1 MNLTPRELI
10 QAAVD
15 TVRDAR
21 KGARMIM
28 AIKLERRQRWELL
41 LLISVLS
48 ALMAGLSL
56 LIGGGAS
63 FTVGG
68 PAMLN
73 PILLGVAQLFLLISM
88 VFGIH
93 IVGTR
98 LGGKG
103 GLDEA
108 ILLVSWLQFV
118 LICLQVVQIVA
129 MVLLPP
135 LAFLIGVAG
144 IILFFWL
151 LTAFVAELHGFSS
164 TIGVFVTILIVMVV
178 ATAMFRFLLGALGI
192 AALRVL

>member
-144 IILFFWL
+144 IVLFFWL

-192 AALRVL
+192 AALGVL

>member
-1 MNLTPRELI
+1 MHLTPKDLF
-10 QAAVD
+10 QAAVE

-21 KGARMIM
+21 GGARMIM
-28 AIKLERRQRWELL
+28 AIQLERRQRWELL
-41 LLISVLS
+41 LLIAVLS

-56 LIGGGAS
+56 MIGGGS
-63 FTVGG
+63 GLIVGG

-73 PILLGVAQLFLLISM
+73 PIGLGVAQLFLLISM

-93 IVGTR
+93 VVGTR

-164 TIGVFVTILIVMVV
+164 TIGVFVSILIVMVV
-178 ATAMFRFLLGALGI
+178 FTTLFRFLLGVLGITALG
-192 AALRVL
+192 VS